1 MSQINPFS
9 LKSFLS
15 GHFFVTVME
24 NDTCVKSNAISYFV
38 GTEKPHGS
46 PLEAADQLVPWVC
59 VADCSIAPPAP
70 GCSTLR
76 HRIQQTNHWKTHRRR
91 WSKFWLVLD
100 THWKMRPFTVGEL
113 ADITAACTLLW
124 LCKQFLASSLW
135 RAFFNT
141 SCCAGSLSAWE
152 CLQRGETMW
161 DVGPAW
167 C

>member
-15 GHFFVTVME
+15 GRFFVTVME

-38 GTEKPHGS
+38 GTWKS
-46 PLEAADQLVPWVC
+46 LEAADQLVSWVC
-59 VADCSIAPPAP
+59 VADRGLAPPA
-70 GCSTLR
+70 STCCPTLG

-91 WSKFWLVLD
+91 WSKFWLLLD
-100 THWKMRPFTVGEL
+100 THWKMRPFIVGEL

-124 LCKQFLASSLW
+124 LCKQCLASSLW
-135 RAFFNT
+135 QAFFNT